1 MEDPADNIRRRRR
14 ELQEVGFGAR
24 DAAVAV
30 GPEAEEQ
37 EFTDRFKE
45 QYTAR
50 QAGLDAARQEDAA
63 AQARED
69 DFTNRFKSQYTAR
82 QARLD
87 AQRLADAAAAAGPP
101 LTMDGAMADRKGL
114 MADMIPPG
122 DMRIPGLEPQEY
134 DSEDTSL
141 QLPPRDPSPGDDAAR
156 PAQPPRPALRRP
168 EFRPP
173 NVAQDLQSGR
183 VEQNRR
189 SAAASRAM
197 PPVAQLARDRQVQR
211 ERNAAPGGLGVSP
224 ARVAGDRKDAA
235 AAAAAP
241 APAKSGEDELRER
254 QDRARESK
262 EIDQYQRDKLKYD
275 ADLQVWRTQIDAAFE
290 AGDNVRAAELAKQE
304 PQPPEPPQ
312 SVTGGLDPNEVK
324 AEWDHDNNPATPR
337 IAETA
342 EQTLQRLA
350 QTDPAAYRRLQAA
363 AQAAVGNDPEAL
375 GEWVSSQFG
384 ELEPGERL
392 ARMQES
398 GQRLNANDTSAPN
411 FAMPQG
417 SRGGIGDAGRPGS
430 ARAPEG
436 KQALDPST
444 DKPMIIRDPANAGRI
459 EPIPMPGGGLLP
471 TTRGNVSRAPQNQ
484 AALTGTWD
492 HDKDPSTPEVPSGL
506 GIGSLDTFPVN
517 PEAMTPQWRQQMQG
531 IGLMAFGIDR
541 SQFAEG
547 PEGDDL
553 FIAATQKLLARHQ
566 QKVAAGFVAVPEVTG
581 GYSYRPGKD
590 MQDARQQREFDKDTD
605 AFLAARPAINDSEGA
620 SALRA
625 AKTPAERRRI
635 KADLVR
641 QDKGERRQALNDAR
655 SNEADQKNR
664 NNPARAP
671 GMFRDSLAQAGDNPA
686 AIAAVYRDWGMPREA
701 RAIEELENDRRAV
714 EQAGAVARAKAEG
727 DVEKPDFEI
736 ANMGRRR
743 VVEQMTDPDGPTMTH
758 DAGVSTIA
766 QIEGIDPSTPAG
778 RLQAETK
785 LARLLLQSGASTM
798 HPSVQVAVRNIWR
811 PLANISSWVRGDTED
826 GWMASKRTMFITSL
840 RDELGITDA
849 ALAERLFNQ
858 YSQAPA

>member
-141 QLPPRDPSPGDDAAR
+141 QFPPSDPSPGDDAAR

-173 NVAQDLQSGR
+173 NPAQDMSDAKNSRTSPEFRGQVAAAGQGTPRVAQMLRDK
-183 VEQNRR
+183 R
-189 SAAASRAM
+189 SAQERQELAAS
-197 PPVAQLARDRQVQR
+197 
-211 ERNAAPGGLGVSP
+211 PGGLNVSP
-224 ARVAGDRKDAA
+224 ERVAGDRKDAA
-235 AAAAAP
+235 QSAAAP
-241 APAKSGEDELRER
+241 APARSGENELRER

-290 AGDNVRAAELAKQE
+290 AGDDVRAAELAKQE

-324 AEWDHDNNPATPR
+324 AEWDHDSNPATPR

-342 EQTLQRLA
+342 AQTLQRLA

-484 AALTGTWD
+484 AALG
-492 HDKDPSTPEVPSGL
+492 EGGL

-590 MQDARQQREFDKDTD
+590 MQDARQQRELDKDTD

-701 RAIEELENDRRAV
+701 RAIEELENDRLAV

-811 PLANISSWVRGDTED
+811 PLAESWRYDTKD
-826 GWMASKRTMFITSL
+826 GMWDSKRKMFIDSL
-840 RDELGITDA
+840 RDDLGITDA
-849 ALAERLFNQ
+849 TLAERFFNQ
-858 YSQAPA
+858 YSRAPA